1 MPQFTVLSSQ
11 AAPGFLPAAQAAH
24 DLRNLLATL
33 GLHVETLQRLAG
45 PGGAKAG
52 AAAHALLERSAGLCN
67 SAIDREAIGDGC
79 PRRRGVDLL
88 QSARQC
94 ADLLAPNA
102 PKGFSFQ
109 IESGG
114 PASVLA
120 DPDEVFRILFNLL
133 SNAVAVARR
142 RPNVLTSV
150 TVSIVTDAAMVTL
163 SVADNGPG
171 LPAGVRSRLFGPR
184 TRRLQAPSHGY
195 GLAIAREFAELNGGT
210 LVLVPS
216 SKGTTFALQLP
227 AFLSVLAQD
236 GTRSLRSRAMAS

>member
-11 AAPGFLPAAQAAH
+11 AARGFLPAAQVAH
-24 DLRNLLATL
+24 DLRNLLAIL

-52 AAAHALLERSAGLCN
+52 AAAHALLERSAGSCN
-67 SAIDREAIGDGC
+67 SAIDRATIGNGR
-79 PRRRGVDLL
+79 PHRRGVDLL

-102 PKGFSFQ
+102 PEGFSFQ

-133 SNAVAVARR
+133 SNAVAV
-142 RPNVLTSV
+142 P
-150 TVSIVTDAAMVTL
+150 
-163 SVADNGPG
+163 P
-171 LPAGVRSRLFGPR
+171 
-184 TRRLQAPSHGY
+184 
-195 GLAIAREFAELNGGT
+195 
-210 LVLVPS
+210 
-216 SKGTTFALQLP
+216 
-227 AFLSVLAQD
+227 
-236 GTRSLRSRAMAS
+236 

>member
-11 AAPGFLPAAQAAH
+11 VAPAAQAAH

-52 AAAHALLERSAGLCN
+52 TAAHALLERSTGLCN
-67 SAIDREAIGDGC
+67 SAIDRETIGDGC

-102 PKGFSFQ
+102 STGFSFQ
-109 IESGG
+109 IDSGG
-114 PASVLA
+114 SVSVLA

-142 RPNVLTSV
+142 RPNVLTSA
-150 TVSIVTDAAMVTL
+150 TVSVVTDAATVTL
-163 SVADNGPG
+163 RVADNGPG

-184 TRRLQAPSHGY
+184 MRRLQAHGHGY
-195 GLAIAREFAELNGGT
+195 GLAIARELAERNGGT

-216 SKGTTFALQLP
+216 TKGTTFALQLP
-227 AFLSVLAQD
+227 AFLSVLTQD
-236 GTRSLRSRAMAS
+236 GTRSFGSRAMAS

>member
-11 AAPGFLPAAQAAH
+11 AARGFLPAAQVAH
-24 DLRNLLATL
+24 DLRNLLAIL

-79 PRRRGVDLL
+79 PRRKGVDLL

-94 ADLLAPNA
+94 ANLLAPNA
-102 PKGFSFQ
+102 PRGFSFH

-114 PASVLA
+114 PALVLA

-133 SNAVAVARR
+133 SNAVAV
-142 RPNVLTSV
+142 P
-150 TVSIVTDAAMVTL
+150 
-163 SVADNGPG
+163 P
-171 LPAGVRSRLFGPR
+171 
-184 TRRLQAPSHGY
+184 
-195 GLAIAREFAELNGGT
+195 
-210 LVLVPS
+210 
-216 SKGTTFALQLP
+216 
-227 AFLSVLAQD
+227 
-236 GTRSLRSRAMAS
+236 

>member
-1 MPQFTVLSSQ
+1 MSQFTVLSRQ
-11 AAPGFLPAAQAAH
+11 AAPGFLPAARAAH

-67 SAIDREAIGDGC
+67 SAIDRETIGNGR
-79 PRRRGVDLL
+79 PHRRGVDLL
-88 QSARQC
+88 ESARQC

-109 IESGG
+109 IESGR

-150 TVSIVTDAAMVTL
+150 TVSVVTDAAMVTL

-171 LPAGVRSRLFGPR
+171 LPAGVRSGLFGPR

-195 GLAIAREFAELNGGT
+195 GLAIAREFAERNGGT
-210 LVLVPS
+210 LVLAPS
-216 SKGTTFALQLP
+216 TKGTTFTLQLP
-227 AFLSVLAQD
+227 AFPSVLAQD

>member
-1 MPQFTVLSSQ
+1 MSRFTVLSSQ

-24 DLRNLLATL
+24 DLRNLLVTL

-45 PGGAKAG
+45 PSGAKAG
-52 AAAHALLERSAGLCN
+52 AAAYALLERSAGLCK
-67 SAIDREAIGDGC
+67 SAIDRETIDDGR

-102 PKGFSFQ
+102 PKEFSFQ
-109 IESGG
+109 IESGR
-114 PASVLA
+114 PVSVLA
-120 DPDEVFRILFNLL
+120 DPDQVFRILFNLL
-133 SNAVAVARR
+133 SNAVAVARC
-142 RPNVLTSV
+142 RPNVLTSA
-150 TVSIVTDAAMVTL
+150 TVSVVTHAGMVTL

-171 LPAGVRSRLFGPR
+171 LPTGVRSRLFGAR
-184 TRRLQAPSHGY
+184 TRRLQPSSHGY
-195 GLAIAREFAELNGGT
+195 GLAIARELAECNGGT

-216 SKGTTFALQLP
+216 TKGTIFALQLP

-236 GTRSLRSRAMAS
+236 GTHNLGNRAMAS